1 MKVYFLQYL
10 HSLKYVWKSNFLK
23 VFSEVCLFKSLIF
36 HENVHLIPWDRLDLE
51 VRLFLLFHE
60 PTWDA
65 WNCGF
70 RPWLSMC
77 GEGDVF
83 YNNTGQCEGEAVLHL
98 EGGAHAGLG
107 IPGGVFDS
115 SSNKWYP
122 NYKQANLKWVLA
134 LAFLLS
140 TISLVLVFF
149 LPATFKQPLCY
160 FSLHQFTPPLVV
172 GAFSPVLYPDN
183 AHLLLLFF
191 LFSHCLQGKVS
202 NAVCLKSTGVGLP
215 PCSLQLSAWVILLIM
230 PGPESSPSDHLPRT
244 RLDHHHLT
252 QPGCASDV
260 SCDPHSVYSSCCGQA
275 FLSSLCCPSPRPL

>member
-1 MKVYFLQYL
+1 MCLVPAWSGIANFWSARSADYDLVENNKMVFMKVYFLQYL

-77 GEGDVF
+77 GEGDVL

-134 LAFLLS
+134 LFS
-140 TISLVLVFF
+140 
-149 LPATFKQPLCY
+149 
-160 FSLHQFTPPLVV
+160 FSL
-172 GAFSPVLYPDN
+172 
-183 AHLLLLFF
+183 
-191 LFSHCLQGKVS
+191 
-202 NAVCLKSTGVGLP
+202 
-215 PCSLQLSAWVILLIM
+215 
-230 PGPESSPSDHLPRT
+230 PS
-244 RLDHHHLT
+244 
-252 QPGCASDV
+252 V
-260 SCDPHSVYSSCCGQA
+260 
-275 FLSSLCCPSPRPL
+275 